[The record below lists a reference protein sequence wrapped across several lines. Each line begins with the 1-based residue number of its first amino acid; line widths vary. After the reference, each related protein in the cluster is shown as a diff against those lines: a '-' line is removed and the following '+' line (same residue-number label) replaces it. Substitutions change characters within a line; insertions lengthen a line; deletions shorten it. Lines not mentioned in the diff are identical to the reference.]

1 MSRRWRRQPTRR
13 RGNRGGHSVR
23 QKNECTLVS
32 CVLRIKLI
40 NGHQLLVYHMSLS
53 AIEKVICG
61 YKEDEA
67 AFIDVALCV
76 QQDVFQFE
84 IT

>member
-1 MSRRWRRQPTRR
+1 
-13 RGNRGGHSVR
+13 
-23 QKNECTLVS
+23 
-32 CVLRIKLI
+32 
-40 NGHQLLVYHMSLS
+40 MSLS